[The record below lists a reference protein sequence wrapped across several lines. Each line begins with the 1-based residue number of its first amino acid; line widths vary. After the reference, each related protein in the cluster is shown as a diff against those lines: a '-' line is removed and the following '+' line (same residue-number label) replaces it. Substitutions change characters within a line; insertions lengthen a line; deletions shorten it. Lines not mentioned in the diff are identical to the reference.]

1 VEEHAFP
8 DHHVFQAEEV
18 RFAPD
23 LPLLMTEKDAVKC
36 RRVIDG
42 DAWVVSV
49 QAQPDAAF
57 VHRLN
62 LCLADVSP
70 DKPR

>member
-1 VEEHAFP
+1 
-8 DHHVFQAEEV
+8 
-18 RFAPD
+18 
-23 LPLLMTEKDAVKC
+23 
-36 RRVIDG
+36 
-42 DAWVVSV
+42 VSV